1 MHIYISKSQQTYLY
15 YSGGAEAIIIESS
28 ARVPL
33 NKMFGEI
40 RNDFIYGCMI
50 ERKFQAQ
57 YQRWKSK
64 QSKG

>member
-15 YSGGAEAIIIESS
+15 YSGGAEAIIIKSS

-40 RNDFIYGCMI
+40 RNDLYIWLHDRMEI
-50 ERKFQAQ
+50 SSSISEVKI
-57 YQRWKSK
+57 KTK
-64 QSKG
+64 

>member
-15 YSGGAEAIIIESS
+15 YSGGAEAIIIISS

-40 RNDFIYGCMI
+40 RNDFIHIWLHDRMEI
-50 ERKFQAQ
+50 SSSISEVKI
-57 YQRWKSK
+57 KTK
-64 QSKG
+64 